1 MDAAFCQRRRP
12 EVRGVAECS
21 FSASQG
27 GEAMHFAHH
36 VRFPVGTPPQWAVA
50 EGDATLRMAT
60 PPISE
65 THIEIAS
72 RKARVFRW
80 LHARAA
86 WLLADVVAISACAVL
101 FLRALT

>member
-1 MDAAFCQRRRP
+1 
-12 EVRGVAECS
+12 
-21 FSASQG
+21 
-27 GEAMHFAHH
+27 
-36 VRFPVGTPPQWAVA
+36 
-50 EGDATLRMAT
+50 MAT

-86 WLLADVVAISACAVL
+86 WLVADVVAISACAVL
-101 FLRALT
+101 FFRALT